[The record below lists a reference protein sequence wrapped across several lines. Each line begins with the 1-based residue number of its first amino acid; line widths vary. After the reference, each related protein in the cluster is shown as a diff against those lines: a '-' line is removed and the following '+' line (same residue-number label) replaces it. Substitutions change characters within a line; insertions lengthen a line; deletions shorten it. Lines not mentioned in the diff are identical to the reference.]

1 MMMSGLKPA
10 NEESGEEGRDI
21 QATEAVCAKNLETRA
36 QGVFRLA
43 GESQEDVVGK
53 RPRGSDTNNQCKII
67 YVNNLMFACGLF

>member
-53 RPRGSDTNNQCKII
+53 RPRGSDT
-67 YVNNLMFACGLF
+67 GLVSVRRGLVLS